1 MNRDSLDRWCERGI
15 LAVVLAILIFGPLA
29 FGAVRAQEFLIIEL
43 FSIIALLL
51 WAIRLW
57 ANPQL
62 KILWPPICWAVV
74 AFVIYTIAR
83 YFTSDIEYVAR
94 QELIR
99 VLVYALLFFVIVNN
113 LHGQNHAQIITLS
126 LVFLAMGISCYAI
139 SQFAT
144 KSNHVWHLTSPYQ
157 GRGMGTYICP
167 NHLAGFLEMLL
178 PVALALLL
186 AGRHGHVTKIFI
198 GYASLVILA
207 GIAVTVSRGGWIATA
222 IALTIFFLLL
232 LTRRGYRIQSAL
244 LLVVLVSVALLFIP
258 KAGYV
263 RDQTGKIFTEKGY
276 IGDARFELWRPTI
289 QMWRDNFWFGVG
301 PGQFDHRFRE
311 YRPENIQLRQVRAHN
326 DFLNTLADWG
336 IAGAALVAFA
346 LASLSWGAI
355 QTWKV
360 VGSAASGFGKN
371 RSNKFAVLV
380 GASIGLLAI
389 FLHSAVDF
397 NMHIPANAILAV
409 TLMAILTAHLRF
421 ATERYWAVAASLKW
435 AVSIFLLAGV
445 SYLGLQ
451 VVRQANENLWMGRA
465 DHELLFSDAR
475 MAALKK
481 AFQAEPKKF
490 ETTFRIAEELRTE
503 SLEGNAGYEK
513 LAQQAMDWYARGMRL
528 NPHDGY
534 NFLFYGVCLDLLER
548 YQESPAYFKRAEEL
562 DPNGYFTMAYI
573 GRHYVES
580 GDFAAA
586 RSYFERSQRLQWM
599 ENPIAESYLEIVNRR
614 LAETAEGVKKPSFSP
629 NPHR

>member
-1 MNRDSLDRWCERGI
+1 MNRETLDRWCERGI
-15 LAVVLAILIFGPLA
+15 LAAVLAILVFGPLA
-29 FGAVRAQEFLIIEL
+29 LGAVRATEFLIIESL
-43 FSIIALLL
+43 AILAAAL
-51 WAIRLW
+51 WGIRLW
-57 ANPQL
+57 LNPNL
-62 KILWPPICWAVV
+62 KILRPPICWAVV
-74 AFVIYTIAR
+74 AFVIYAIVR
-83 YFTSDIEYVAR
+83 YLTSDIEYVAR

-113 LHGQNHAQIITLS
+113 FHGQNRAQIITLP

-139 SQFAT
+139 FQFAT
-144 KSNHVWHLTSPYQ
+144 KSNHVWNFISPYQ

-186 AGRHGHVTKIFI
+186 AGRHGHVAKIFI
-198 GYASLVILA
+198 GYAALVILA
-207 GIAVTVSRGGWIATA
+207 GIAVTVSRGGWISTA
-222 IALTIFFLLL
+222 IALVIFFLLL

-289 QMWRDNFWFGVG
+289 KMWRDNFWFGVG

-311 YRPENIQLRQVRAHN
+311 YRPENIQLRPGHAHN

-336 IAGAALVAFA
+336 IAGGALVAGA
-346 LASLSWGAI
+346 LALLFLSVTK
-355 QTWKV
+355 TWNV
-360 VGSAASGFGKN
+360 VRNATSGSGKN
-371 RSNKFAVLV
+371 RSNKFAALL
-380 GASIGLLAI
+380 GASVGLLAI

-397 NMHIPANAILAV
+397 NMHIPANAILAI

-421 ATERYWAVAASLKW
+421 ATERYWATAASLKW
-435 AVSIFLLAGV
+435 VAGICLLAGV
-445 SYLGLQ
+445 SYLGSQ
-451 VVRQANENLWMGRA
+451 VVRQANENLWLARA
-465 DHELLFSDAR
+465 DRELLFSDAR

-481 AFQAEPKKF
+481 AFQAEPKNF
-490 ETTFRIAEELRTE
+490 ETTFRIGEELRKE
-503 SLEGNAGYEK
+503 ALEGNLGYEN
-513 LAQQAMDWYARGMRL
+513 LARQAMEWYARGMKL

-534 NFLFYGVCLDLLER
+534 NYLFHGVCLDLLDR
-548 YQESPAYFKRAEEL
+548 QKESPKYFQHAEAL

-573 GRHYVES
+573 GRHYVEA
-580 GDFAAA
+580 GNLAAA
-586 RSYFERSQRLQWM
+586 RSYFERSQRLQWI

-614 LAETAEGVKKPSFSP
+614 LAETAEEEKKPSFSP
-629 NPHR
+629 NPHD